1 MADSTPLES
10 LEQFLGL
17 LAGVRA
23 QLESA
28 GARIVSE
35 SEALHGGG
43 GEAEA
48 ALGAFAETLAV
59 GVERLDSLQLDGV
72 NAVRTW
78 TEALA
83 SGLSGPLAEAE
94 PRLAETGDRFG
105 VEIESARE
113 ALERERAAW
122 SEDLGELE
130 AILGTLEEEVGSL
143 VVSTDQAFAALEN
156 ALAHTAENLAAAVTE
171 AQLEAQTLGDLVAG
185 DLLSIA
191 EGGFRGLALETTD
204 RLSPLEENA
213 LGVVSR
219 GVLTRLEES
228 AESGQV
234 FGHNAMERSAD
245 LIDGVAPHWAPARE
259 AAASAMDHAVDDRGG
274 ELREEL
280 EEAGS
285 VLAEGV
291 DVSAG
296 YSPLLPQLP
305 PVRDAVE
312 KINEMLDAMNPFA

>member
-1 MADSTPLES
+1 MADASPLES

-23 QLESA
+23 QLETA

-35 SEALHGGG
+35 SEALQGGG

-48 ALGAFAETLAV
+48 ALRGFAETLAV

-72 NAVRTW
+72 NAVRAW
-78 TEALA
+78 TETLTT
-83 SGLSGPLAEAE
+83 GLGGPLAEAE
-94 PRLAETGDRFG
+94 PRLSETGDRFG
-105 VEIESARE
+105 MEVESARE
-113 ALERERAAW
+113 ALERERMAW

-130 AILGTLEEEVGSL
+130 TTLGSLEEEVGSL
-143 VVSTDQAFAALEN
+143 VLSTDQAFAGLEAALGHATEN
-156 ALAHTAENLAAAVTE
+156 VSAAVTE
-171 AQLEAQTLGDLVAG
+171 AQLEAQTLGDLAAG
-185 DLLSIA
+185 DLLSVG
-191 EGGFRGLALETTD
+191 EGGFRGLTLGTTD

-228 AESGQV
+228 SETGQV
-234 FGHNAMERSAD
+234 FGHNTIERAAD
-245 LIDGVAPHWAPARE
+245 LLDGVPLHWASARE
-259 AAASAMDHAVDDRGG
+259 AAASAADHAVDDRGG

-280 EEAGS
+280 EEGGS

-312 KINEMLDAMNPFA
+312 KISEMLDAMNPFA